1 MQNLP
6 FHLVFSPNTSIYEA
20 PDIERN
26 RHTFSFL
33 LKSGSS
39 EAQFMISSYLSRR
52 QSRQYLPKNFFK
64 EKCFDSCYTASFS
77 PLTPSLPYPNMMQD
91 NGFPQGK
98 HSASSTAAASAVK
111 LICCLYTRLT
121 LNKSASCCVLKYELN
136 WPCIFYMLMCRNK
149 WTY

>member
-52 QSRQYLPKNFFK
+52 QSRQYLPKKFSKKNVLIHAILLHFLHSHPACLILTWCK
-64 EKCFDSCYTASFS
+64 IMDSLKANTVL
-77 PLTPSLPYPNMMQD
+77 PLQLLRLQWNWSAACTRGWHLTNLPP
-91 NGFPQGK
+91 
-98 HSASSTAAASAVK
+98 AV
-111 LICCLYTRLT
+111 C
-121 LNKSASCCVLKYELN
+121 
-136 WPCIFYMLMCRNK
+136 
-149 WTY
+149 